1 MLVAA
6 LAPPLLPC
14 PLSLVRPRLGPRLL
28 ALFLLA
34 LLALLALFLLVL
46 SRKSGRCY
54 YWFRCEYIHH
64 SSHFSYST

>member
-34 LLALLALFLLVL
+34 LLAFLALLLVL
-46 SRKSGRCY
+46 SK
-54 YWFRCEYIHH
+54 
-64 SSHFSYST
+64 